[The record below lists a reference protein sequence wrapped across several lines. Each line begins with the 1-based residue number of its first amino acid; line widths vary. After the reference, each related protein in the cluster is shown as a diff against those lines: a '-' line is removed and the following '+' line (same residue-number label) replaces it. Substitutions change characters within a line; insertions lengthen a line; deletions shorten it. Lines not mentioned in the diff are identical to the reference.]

1 MGRAKRYNR
10 DQLLDILENQCP
22 EAFAKFPKAD
32 SFVFTNTDDVLVET
46 KKGGPLKLG
55 DKAWVEILG
64 PCKPW
69 LHVRTINGGYVH
81 PASHR
86 YVRCDGV
93 FGTLMDTAEVYAW
106 GDNMKTIV
114 SFAFVYAGKRDT
126 YGDFDNGNGLPI
138 LVKTLEDIAA
148 YDEIIE
154 NKRNDSH
161 LPIEEKEK

>member
-1 MGRAKRYNR
+1 LG
-10 DQLLDILENQCP
+10 
-22 EAFAKFPKAD
+22 
-32 SFVFTNTDDVLVET
+32 TVLVET